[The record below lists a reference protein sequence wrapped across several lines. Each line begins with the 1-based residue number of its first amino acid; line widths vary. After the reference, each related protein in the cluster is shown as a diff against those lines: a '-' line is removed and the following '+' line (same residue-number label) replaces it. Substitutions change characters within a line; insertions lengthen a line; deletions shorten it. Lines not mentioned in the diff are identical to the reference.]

1 MLPNMLL
8 TPYVKL
14 YYMRGNSNNRN
25 GNESNS
31 NREVARMPAGY
42 SPRCKVCN
50 SQHRVEIEKWAKEDG
65 LSTRVISAKLKE
77 EFGEEISYK
86 SIWQHLNEH
95 FDVKA
100 EVREQYQKSQ
110 QQYQKAV
117 EKRLSDIEMLD
128 ATITDNFE
136 LSQATTAWLKD
147 LIRQREKIPLAL
159 VQLRE
164 KLQSEMRQAIKQKLE
179 LTGDDPLN
187 NIADALR
194 LLWSDD
200 DADTESEGTA
210 E

>member
-1 MLPNMLL
+1 
-8 TPYVKL
+8 
-14 YYMRGNSNNRN
+14 
-25 GNESNS
+25 
-31 NREVARMPAGY
+31 MPAGY
-42 SPRCKVCN
+42 SSRCKVCN

-65 LSTRVISAKLKE
+65 LSARVISAKLKE
-77 EFGEEISYK
+77 EYGEEISYK

-100 EVREQYQKSQ
+100 EVREQYRKSQ
-110 QQYQKAV
+110 EQYQKVV
-117 EKRLSDIEMLD
+117 EKRLSDLEMLD
-128 ATITDNFE
+128 ATIADNYE

-147 LIRQREKIPLAL
+147 LIEKRRKIPLSL

-187 NIADALR
+187 NVADALR

-200 DADTESEGTA
+200 DVDAESEGVA
-210 E
+210 K

>member
-1 MLPNMLL
+1 
-8 TPYVKL
+8 
-14 YYMRGNSNNRN
+14 
-25 GNESNS
+25 
-31 NREVARMPAGY
+31 MPAGY
-42 SPRCKVCN
+42 SSRCKVCN
-50 SQHRVEIEKWAKEDG
+50 SQHRVDIEKWAKEDG
-65 LSTRVISAKLKE
+65 LSARVISAKLKE

-110 QQYQKAV
+110 QQYQRTVK
-117 EKRLSDIEMLD
+117 KRLSDIEMLD
-128 ATITDNFE
+128 ATISDNFE

-147 LIRQREKIPLAL
+147 LIEKRGKIPLSL

-187 NIADALR
+187 NVADALR

-200 DADTESEGTA
+200 DVDAES
-210 E
+210 